1 MASEPANHDSHDK
14 VQTITLRIFGNHEAA
29 QLAAANL
36 AAHGI
41 ECWVSAD
48 DCGGMYPN
56 LTAASGVR
64 ILVNATDAA
73 AAETLL
79 NTPAS
84 PAELNHLEAE
94 AAVSPPSVS
103 APQKSFAWGILLFGI
118 VIGVILCL
126 LYQWNDKRGTK
137 IYYEHTRA
145 GKRSAAWA
153 YRDGQPEKFSQDR
166 NLDGSW
172 DYWMYFE
179 RGRMVRSEFDNNFD
193 GKPDEFWTYVDDLPV
208 AQEVDTDFNGLTD
221 EFSTFKYGMIQQLDI
236 RPDESKVVVTREVFT
251 NGVLFEIWRGGDSHG
266 RFDEVVRYDSHF
278 NPTNKSVP
286 TVFPWPVK

>member
-1 MASEPANHDSHDK
+1 MASEPVDDSAHEE
-14 VQTITLRIFGNHEAA
+14 VQTVTVRIFGNHEAA

-64 ILVNATDAA
+64 LRVSATDAK
-73 AAETLL
+73 AAEALL
-79 NTPAS
+79 DTPAS
-84 PAELNHLEAE
+84 PAEINQIETE
-94 AAVSPPSVS
+94 AAVS
-103 APQKSFAWGILLFGI
+103 APTATVLAGKAAWGQILSGI
-118 VIGVILCL
+118 IIGILLCL

-137 IYYEHTRA
+137 TYYEHTRN
-145 GKRSAAWA
+145 GKRSAAWV
-153 YRDGQPEKFSQDR
+153 YRDGQPEKLFQDR

-172 DYWMYFE
+172 DYWIYFKN
-179 RGRMVRSEFDNNFD
+179 GHMVRSEIDNNFD
-193 GKPDEFWTYVDDLPV
+193 GKPDEFWMYADDLPV

-221 EFSTFKYGMIQQLDI
+221 EFSTFKYGTIEQLDI
-236 RPDESKVVVTREVFT
+236 RPDESKFAVTREVFT

-266 RFDEVVRYDSHF
+266 HFDEVVRYDSHF

-286 TVFPWPVK
+286 TIFPWPVK